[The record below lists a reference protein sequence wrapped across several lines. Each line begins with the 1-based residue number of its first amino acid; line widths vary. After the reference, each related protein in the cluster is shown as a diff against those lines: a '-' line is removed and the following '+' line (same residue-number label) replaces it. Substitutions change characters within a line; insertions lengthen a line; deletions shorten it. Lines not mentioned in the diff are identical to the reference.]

1 MGRTSKKDTEQ
12 IVSMYESGMSISDV
26 AEVLGCCTKT
36 VYRHLDGNLR
46 RGRGG
51 VVSST
56 IPKNEL
62 CKSSVEAVEAAA
74 QKNAENASVI
84 LEDCAATLM
93 GTVGMYTVSTKK
105 KEVRCEIGDSVMYFK
120 FDDLLG
126 LIDELKG
133 VGRCIKHFDIGNAMW

>member
-1 MGRTSKKDTEQ
+1 MA
-12 IVSMYESGMSISDV
+12 IPDV
-26 AEVLGCCTKT
+26 AE
-36 VYRHLDGNLR
+36 
-46 RGRGG
+46 GG

-62 CKSSVEAVEAAA
+62 RKNSAVTVEVIAE
-74 QKNAENASVI
+74 KNNDNASVI